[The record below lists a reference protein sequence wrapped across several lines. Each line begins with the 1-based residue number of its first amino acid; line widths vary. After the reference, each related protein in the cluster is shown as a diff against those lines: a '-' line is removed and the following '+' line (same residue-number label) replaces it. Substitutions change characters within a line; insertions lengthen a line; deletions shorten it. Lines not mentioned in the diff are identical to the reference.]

1 MVRAYIFSSSS
12 CHSPRPHCSSF
23 LASSQLVLCQF
34 ASFLLPPIALGKL
47 VVAVSILLLDPNPNA
62 LLLSPPITASVCAR
76 VPLEKLSQM

>member
-1 MVRAYIFSSSS
+1 MSFS
-12 CHSPRPHCSSF
+12 
-23 LASSQLVLCQF
+23 ASSLLFFSGFF
-34 ASFLLPPIALGKL
+34 ATGALPICFFFVTTTIALGKL